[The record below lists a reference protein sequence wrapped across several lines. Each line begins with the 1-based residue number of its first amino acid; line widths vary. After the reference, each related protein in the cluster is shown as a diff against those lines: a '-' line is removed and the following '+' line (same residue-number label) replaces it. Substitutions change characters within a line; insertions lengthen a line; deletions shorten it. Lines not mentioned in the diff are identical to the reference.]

1 MDDHDAVR
9 RTRTDLARM
18 KRAIAVALALCAP
31 WPLAAQNAIT
41 QEGTVLQN
49 SPMMF
54 RGNNRARQGAP
65 AQGAPKGQIA
75 ETGDAVVGGRC
86 DYSAPTDTPDG
97 YSFVCIDGKGNS
109 VISGGT
115 KFPSQPFTIVVNG
128 TRYEMPFNVA
138 IIGSDAIVGDISGLK
153 AAVGAAGKRMTRL
166 GYNMPGDGGLAM
178 YNWATVNCAAAD
190 NGAQVQPTGVT
201 GCWIADFS
209 GTQPTPMVWGA
220 RGNGTIDDTAA
231 VQAAINAM
239 QGKAKILYL
248 GPFRYLIGAQLN
260 VSDVLNIVGEG
271 VKGDTYASTCPT
283 GSSSFIINS
292 NINALSLT
300 AKYAGVKGVCF
311 QMGTAPGQ
319 RTAGGVAIS
328 AKSTTGNGSRND
340 IIDNTI
346 IYSAKGIYLTG
357 LPGNQ
362 NNGSTIRG
370 NLIISPSQ
378 IGISIG
384 AESTGAGT
392 VGTML
397 SDNQIVCHATIGGDA
412 TTANAYGLFVYDGAV
427 TADMT
432 DNGPYGCN
440 VGTSLEP
447 GANQL
452 ASGSFSGVLGDSS
465 KTADLYIGP
474 KTAGIAT
481 GRFVNFWVSNA
492 AAGNTTDRPI
502 WITTYNGGTVK
513 RLLFSGGQVHSNY
526 GQTSA
531 SITVD
536 GASDVLF
543 DGIMFH
549 GNGPESVIGPAYDI
563 INSYTIT
570 LSGNHIPGD
579 YQAGIRVY
587 GAGTNGIGIVGN
599 TNFGGRPFAID
610 TINPNMT
617 MVIKDNIGPSMICAN
632 LTTAND
638 VTFTDATDCY
648 KTVGAGE
655 IWTMAGGWGGR
666 DVMLLAGASLVLH
679 NNVPLNGVC
688 RPNLTMVAGDSIR
701 LRYNASDKCWMQ
713 N

>member
-1 MDDHDAVR
+1 
-9 RTRTDLARM
+9 M
-18 KRAIAVALALCAP
+18 KRALAVALALCAP

-65 AQGAPKGQIA
+65 VQGAPTGQTVT
-75 ETGDAVVGGRC
+75 TGDSVVGGRC
-86 DYSAPTDTPDG
+86 DYSAPTDDPNG
-97 YSFVCIDGKGNS
+97 YYRLCLESKTGTIKMD
-109 VISGGT
+109 GT
-115 KFPSQPFTIVVNG
+115 KLPTNPNLKLEING
-128 TRYEMPFNVA
+128 TVYDLPTSAV
-138 IIGSDAIVGDISGLK
+138 IVGSDAIVGSNAALK
-153 AAVGAAGKRMTRL
+153 TATGATGKRLTRL
-166 GYNMPGDGGLAM
+166 GFQMPGDGGLGL
-178 YNWATVNCAAAD
+178 YNWSDTNCTAPD
-190 NGAQVQPTGVT
+190 NGAQTQPTTVT

-220 RGNGTIDDTAA
+220 RGNGTTDDTVA
-231 VQAAINAM
+231 VQAAITAM

-248 GPFRYLIGAQLN
+248 GPFRYALTGQLN

-271 VKGDTYASTCPT
+271 VKGDTYASACPT
-283 GSSSFIINS
+283 GSSSFIVNS

-300 AKYAGVKGVCF
+300 AKYVGIKGVCF

-319 RTAGGVAIS
+319 RTAAGVAIS

-346 IYSAKGIYLTG
+346 IYSATGIYLTG

-370 NLIISPSQ
+370 NLIISPSTSGIE
-378 IGISIG
+378 IGS
-384 AESTGAGT
+384 ESTGAGT

-397 SDNQIVCHATIGGDA
+397 SDNQIVCHATIGGNVA
-412 TTANAYGLFVYDGAV
+412 TANAVGLLLYDGAV

-440 VGTSLEP
+440 VGISLAAR
-447 GANQL
+447 ANQL

-474 KTAGIAT
+474 STSGIAT

-513 RLLFSGGQVHSNY
+513 RLLFAAGQVHSNY
-526 GQTSA
+526 GQTSETIA
-531 SITVD
+531 VD
-536 GASDVLF
+536 GATDVLF
-543 DGIMFH
+543 DGIQFI
-549 GNGPESVIGPAYDI
+549 GTDPAGIIGPAYYI
-563 INSYTIT
+563 INSSKVTI
-570 LSGNHIPGD
+570 SGNHIPD
-579 YQAGIRVY
+579 EYQAGIRI
-587 GAGTNGIGIVGN
+587 GGTGTNGISIVGN
-599 TNFGGRPFAID
+599 TNFGGRPFVID
-610 TINPNMT
+610 NIPQT
-617 MVIKDNIGPSMICAN
+617 MVIKDNLGPSMQCQN

-638 VTFTDATDCY
+638 VTFTDANDCY
-648 KTVGAGE
+648 KTVGAGD